1 MRSAGRTGRCPQL
14 AQLIQTSFGTSHWGL
29 RGSPRVVFD
38 WPRVNWTDSAT
49 RIPLI
54 QRAWST
60 RGHGSHPFGDPRKVT
75 GRDINKRLVQL
86 YEGSLDR
93 SVHVIPRRDTDPEA
107 ARASDRVESSGEQV
121 IAVDQGHGP
130 QAWSTCATSHRIG
143 SKLAR
148 APARVMCGR
157 ASGLR
162 SIASK
167 ASRLRHCA

>member
-1 MRSAGRTGRCPQL
+1 MLYEWLDVSLFGWHKLNVHSMGLEVWRHLDLVHVACDYRSNGREGLKRFTIGICRPRRVHDHTVPSLEPPQGRL
-14 AQLIQTSFGTSHWGL
+14 FS
-29 RGSPRVVFD
+29 V
-38 WPRVNWTDSAT
+38 
-49 RIPLI
+49 
-54 QRAWST
+54 
-60 RGHGSHPFGDPRKVT
+60 
-75 GRDINKRLVQL
+75 VQL

-121 IAVDQGHGP
+121 IAVDQRHGP

-162 SIASK
+162 SIDSK
-167 ASRLRHCA
+167 ASRLLHCA